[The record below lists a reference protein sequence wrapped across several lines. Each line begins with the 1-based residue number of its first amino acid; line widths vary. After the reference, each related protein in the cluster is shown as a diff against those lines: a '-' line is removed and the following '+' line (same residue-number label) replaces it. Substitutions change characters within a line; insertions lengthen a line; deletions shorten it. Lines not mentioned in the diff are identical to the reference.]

1 MIKKVKSSLL
11 LKVFMVTAILL
22 MGVSFLV
29 YGVLAWYLPKTY
41 SNNLNTT
48 LDNQTKDFIS
58 DVSQIPMEQSGE
70 LFDRFLANQNV
81 DSIELFADNGQ
92 KIKLPTIQTDSDDVV
107 FETDGIDDFW
117 SGKLYNVPI
126 ISSSY
131 PLSFLDENM
140 QYTLVVY
147 GAAEQIAELQQS
159 FIRVLPFLVFV
170 IVFVSMIASWIF
182 SRLITKPILKISNIS
197 KEMSQLKFEW
207 QLEERHTD
215 ELGILEKSLNH
226 LSQQLGTTL
235 SDLQEANR
243 KLELDIEHEKALEQA
258 QIDFF
263 SAVSHELK
271 TPITI
276 IKGQLEGM
284 LLEIGAYKDHKK
296 YLAKSLEVA
305 NTLESMVQEILIVSR
320 LESPNAGFKKAPFNC
335 IPLIYNY
342 LRETEDLIMQKDL
355 QIKTDLPKEVTIDGN
370 KMLLE
375 KVFSNLI
382 GNAIKYTPA
391 GAVIHI
397 MVQNVNG
404 HFLFSIENTGTHI
417 PDESIPKL
425 FEAFYRVEQSRS
437 RRTGGSGLGLYV
449 TQKILH
455 QHGSDCTV
463 ANTKIG
469 VRFTFTI

>member
-1 MIKKVKSSLL
+1 
-11 LKVFMVTAILL
+11 MVTAILL